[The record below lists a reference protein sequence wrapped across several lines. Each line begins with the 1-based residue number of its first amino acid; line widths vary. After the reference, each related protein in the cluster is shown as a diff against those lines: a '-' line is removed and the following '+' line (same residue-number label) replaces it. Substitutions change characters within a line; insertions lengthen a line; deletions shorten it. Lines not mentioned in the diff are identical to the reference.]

1 MCSWQGQVRHIGVK
15 VFVAVGAM
23 MDRIREVHVVRT
35 AGSQIPQIMQHPSCP
50 TIPIGTVPTGR
61 ARLPSEVSAA
71 LDDLR
76 FGQILDASDAFGG
89 IGQILTWSRHGKAL
103 RGSRF
108 QAGNLA
114 QLPLRVIIKTR

>member
-1 MCSWQGQVRHIGVK
+1 MSSWQSQVRHIGVE
-15 VFVAVGAM
+15 VFVALGAM

-35 AGSQIPQIMQHPSCP
+35 AGSQIPQIVQHTSCP

-61 ARLPSEVSAA
+61 AQLSPEVSAA

-76 FGQILDASDAFGG
+76 FRQILDAGDAFGG

-114 QLPLRVIIKTR
+114 QLPV

>member
-1 MCSWQGQVRHIGVK
+1 
-15 VFVAVGAM
+15 M
-23 MDRIREVHVVRT
+23 MDRIREVHVVWT
-35 AGSQIPQIMQHPSCP
+35 TGAQIPQIMQHPPCP
-50 TIPIGTVPTGR
+50 AIPIRTVPTGR
-61 ARLPSEVSAA
+61 ARLSSEVSAA

-89 IGQILTWSRHGKAL
+89 IRQILTWSRHGKAL

-114 QLPLRVIIKTR
+114 ETPLRVIIKTR